1 MKKKKYSHRQIQ
13 HLDSV
18 DAIRLRPSMFI
29 DDTSFHGLHQL
40 LKEIVDNVKD
50 EFVDGHVSRLVVTI
64 DTKEQIAE
72 VRDNGRGI
80 PIEVMKKEGISAL
93 TAIFTL
99 SHTGG
104 KFGKGAYTSA
114 TSGLHGIGNKAVAAL
129 SDHLQV
135 WTHWKNQVWT
145 QTFERGVAVTP
156 VVIDPKKKLKRG
168 TIVRFHPDRAIF
180 KDPKVKFDP
189 KQILVWLEDASYLC
203 PGLQVVAHVDDHP
216 PVVFKSEQGLGD
228 MLAKE
233 TKDLET
239 LHKPLLLH
247 TELFDLALVWTKE
260 TEGEKWKSFVNTS
273 PTAQH
278 GTHVEGVKKAL
289 QRMFKGSTGS
299 KKDRLRGEDLRDG
312 LVAVLNAKIVNP
324 EFKGQTKSRLG
335 NAEVLDII
343 CSACIGP
350 FKQFATNNPQ
360 VLKQLVG
367 KAASLRDA
375 RQQFRAK
382 QQAIKGV
389 KVTKGARGLMPE
401 KLCEAPDC
409 DSSVRELFLVEGD
422 SAGGPVKHGRLRIA
436 TKTKGAV
443 HFQEVLPLRGKTL
456 NVVRKDDLD
465 KILNNKEIKA
475 IVQAIGAGIGDDF
488 DLRKCRYRGVYLLAD
503 ADPDGKHII
512 SLLLAFF
519 ARHLPG
525 LIEAGRLFIVLN
537 PLFRGV
543 SAKKCAYGASV
554 EAVKKKLGRTSN
566 IRITRYK
573 GLGESG
579 PMDLRYYA
587 LDPNTRRTMKV
598 VWGGTKD
605 QKLTIKY
612 MDKDVAIRKKLME
625 LVE

>member
-1 MKKKKYSHRQIQ
+1 MY
-13 HLDSV
+13 
-18 DAIRLRPSMFI
+18 I
-29 DDTSFHGLHQL
+29 DDTSIGGYHQL

-50 EFVDGHVSRLVVTI
+50 EFIDGHVKRLVITI
-64 DTKEQIAE
+64 DTKEQVVE
-72 VRDNGRGI
+72 VRDSGRGM
-80 PIEVMKKEGISAL
+80 PIEIMEKEGVSAL
-93 TAIFTL
+93 TALFTL

-114 TSGLHGIGNKAVAAL
+114 TSGLHGIGTKVVNAL
-129 SDHLQV
+129 SDSLQV

-145 QTFERGVAVTP
+145 QKFERGVATSGVEL
-156 VVIDPKKKLKRG
+156 DPKKLKRG
-168 TIVRFHPDRAIF
+168 TIVKFHPDRDIF

-189 KQILVWLEDASYLC
+189 KRILAWLEDASYLC
-203 PGLQVVAHVDDHP
+203 QGLHILVKVDDDA
-216 PVVFKSEQGLGD
+216 PVIFKSELGLGD

-247 TELFDLALVWTKE
+247 TDLFDLALVWTKE
-260 TEGEKWKSFVNTS
+260 TEGEQWKSFVNTS

-289 QRMFKGSTGS
+289 QRMFSVVNGS
-299 KKDRLRGEDLRDG
+299 KKERLRGEDLRDG

-335 NAEVLDII
+335 NAEVLDLIY
-343 CSACIGP
+343 SACIGP
-350 FKQFATNNPQ
+350 LKQFATNNPQ
-360 VLKQLVG
+360 ILKQLVS

-389 KVTKGARGLMPE
+389 KVAKGARGLMPE

-409 DSSVRELFLVEGD
+409 DASVRELFLVEGD

-436 TKTKGAV
+436 TKRGPV

-465 KILNNKEIKA
+465 KILNNKEINA

-554 EAVKKKLGRTSN
+554 GAVQKKLGRASN

-587 LDPNTRRTMKV
+587 LDPNTRRIMKV